1 MSKSVYT
8 PEQVTALTEA
18 ANVAPFNQARA
29 AEFAEKFGFSSRSVI
44 AKVKSLDLPYQ
55 VKANPAAKKA
65 AASKADLVAAIE
77 KAVDA
82 DDGSLNGLV
91 KAPMVSLAALLA
103 NIS

>member
-8 PEQVTALTEA
+8 PEQVSALIEA
-18 ANVAPFNQARA
+18 ANSAPFNQARA
-29 AEFAEKFGFSSRSVI
+29 TEFAEQFGLSSRSVI
-44 AKVKSLDLPYQ
+44 AKVKSLDLPYE
-55 VKANPAAKKA
+55 VKAKPAAKKA
-65 AASKADLVAAIE
+65 AASKSDMVSAIE

-91 KAPMVSLAALLA
+91 KAPMLALSALLA

>member
-8 PEQVTALTEA
+8 PEQVSALTQA
-18 ANVAPFNQARA
+18 ATVAPFNQARA
-29 AEFAEKFGFSSRSVI
+29 TEFAEQFGFSSRSVI
-44 AKVKSLDLPYQ
+44 AKVKSLDLPYE
-55 VKANPAAKKA
+55 VKAKPAAKKA
-65 AASKADLVAAIE
+65 AASKADIVSAIE

-91 KAPMVSLAALLA
+91 KAPMSALSALFA